1 MRQFIKAIFS
11 GISSLLIIAT
21 LITAPASLLA
31 DSKTATATPLQ
42 VLSSPTCG
50 CCSKW
55 VEHLQSNGFDARIE
69 HPADL
74 NHEKA
79 ARGIKPQYQSCHTGV
94 SQEGFVFE
102 GHIPARVIKRFLAEK
117 PDNAIGL
124 AAPGMPMGSP
134 GMEMGDNFS
143 PYDVL
148 VLKDD
153 GSSSVYTHIGA
164 AAEQY

>member
-31 DSKTATATPLQ
+31 DSKTTTATPLQ

-55 VEHLQSNGFDARIE
+55 VEHLQSNGFDAQIE

-74 NHEKA
+74 NQEKA
-79 ARGIKPQYQSCHTGV
+79 TLGIKPQYQSCHTGV

-102 GHIPARVIKRFLAEK
+102 GHI
-117 PDNAIGL
+117 
-124 AAPGMPMGSP
+124 
-134 GMEMGDNFS
+134 
-143 PYDVL
+143 
-148 VLKDD
+148 
-153 GSSSVYTHIGA
+153 
-164 AAEQY
+164 